1 MEIGSIFLMLK
12 QADGET
18 EDRILCIMG

>member
-1 MEIGSIFLMLK
+1 MLK